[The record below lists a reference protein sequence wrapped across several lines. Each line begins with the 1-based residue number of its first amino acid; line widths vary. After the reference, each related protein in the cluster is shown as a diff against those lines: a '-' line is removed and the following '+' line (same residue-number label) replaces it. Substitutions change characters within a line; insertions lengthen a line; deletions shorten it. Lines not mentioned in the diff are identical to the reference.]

1 MQDLVLEEEADCDED
16 FKEEL
21 QQDDDCDDEI
31 DAIEHR
37 DSYHLQLN
45 LQHKDGAFNVDASE
59 QRSLTPAPDTLERES
74 SNEDADIDEDIVSR
88 ENEMREQENVS
99 ETELLVA
106 ERSTA
111 SDVVS
116 LAVTRALDRAATP
129 VEDSTLED
137 NN

>member
-1 MQDLVLEEEADCDED
+1 MLEEEADCDED
-16 FKEEL
+16 FREEL
-21 QQDDDCDDEI
+21 QQDDECDDEI

-45 LQHKDGAFNVDASE
+45 LQHKDGAFNMDASE
-59 QRSLTPAPDTLERES
+59 QRSLTPAPDETVEREI
-74 SNEDADIDEDIVSR
+74 SNEDADREEDIVSR

-99 ETELLVA
+99 ETQLLVA

-116 LAVTRALDRAATP
+116 LAMTRALDRAATP